1 MARRNGSAPVDRLKL
16 ATHTDLGGQISTSSY
31 DPYAGTFA
39 SVKSVRPDPSPGAPA
54 GAPVSAP
61 IMLVNF
67 LDPDDNPIEVSNPI
81 T

>member
-1 MARRNGSAPVDRLKL
+1 MKL
-16 ATHTDLGGQISTSSY
+16 ASHTDLGGQISTSSY

-39 SVKSVRPDPSPGAPA
+39 SVKSVRPDPSPGTPA

-61 IMLVNF
+61 IMSVYF
-67 LDPDDNPIEVSNPI
+67 RDPHDNLIEVSNPI